1 MQDQKVTRN
10 QKEKEV
16 DFKHT
21 LNLPQTDFPMRSN
34 PIVDDKI
41 MLDRWEKEDMYRK
54 TFELNKGAEKFIL
67 HDGPPYANGH
77 LHLGHAYN
85 VILKDIV
92 TKSQRM
98 MGKQVPVT
106 PGWDCH
112 GLPIELQ
119 VTKQDPSL
127 TGAPLKTAC
136 RAYAQKWIDIQKT
149 ERKSFGV
156 FMDWDRPYTTMD
168 FDYEANTLRAFG
180 DLVAGGYIE
189 RKNKTV
195 PWCASCQTVL
205 AIAEIEYHDRKDPS
219 IYVLFSFTEESAEK
233 AFPAIKNRE
242 INVVVWT
249 TTPWTIPLNRAVLI
263 KPGAFYQILD
273 VQGQLIVVG
282 KERADALCALIG
294 CEKIVVQEFL
304 ADTIAQLNLKFQHP
318 LIELFTVP
326 LIFDDS
332 VLLSDGTAF
341 VHSAPGCGPED
352 YEVGV
357 KNGLEIYSP
366 IAADG
371 TYTDM
376 IKPEELIGVS
386 TKDAQGWVIKKL
398 AETGRLLFKTSL
410 SHSYP
415 HCWRCRNGLI
425 FRATKQW
432 FCDLEK
438 HDLKRKTLQAADTIK
453 TVPEKSINRLKAT
466 IEGRFEWCLSRQRQW
481 GVPIP
486 ALICIQC
493 DHAYIAQDMINAV
506 ADHVQKHGI
515 EFWDTISVSQLTNR
529 DFVYRSGV
537 EFWEPLAA
545 EIETVTERFEC
556 LTCKSSMF
564 KKENDILDVWFD
576 SGISH
581 YAVLKQR
588 SELAFPADMYLE
600 GKDQHRGWFQSSLLT
615 SMILNGEPSTKILV
629 THGFTV
635 DAQGRKMSKSLG
647 NVMAPQELMNKL
659 GTDGLRLWV
668 SSIDCSSEAVVS
680 PALLQNIQEVFRKI
694 RNTCR
699 FLVSVLYDFDID
711 TDGVELPDLHLI
723 DQYAL
728 QELFKYNHAFIGYYK
743 KFDFTA
749 LFHSI
754 GDYCSV
760 QLSSFYLDIVKDRLY
775 VSAKKSK
782 NRRSAQTTVFY
793 ILDAL
798 VRAMA
803 PILSFT
809 AEQLSDH
816 YQTNKTES
824 IHLQPFNR
832 LENVWE
838 ILIQAI
844 TLERSFVSVDV
855 AEGVDIETLQ
865 AIDTIVFNAEHEKR
879 WETLQLVRSGLLKA
893 LEIVREQGIIKHS
906 LEADVTV
913 YFEDLSLYVPV
924 LHEFFAELNQK
935 GESAELFFKE
945 FIIVSRFDIVTSPD
959 NLIQSSLCPGLYI
972 RVNRAEGQKCPRC
985 WQWHTDTHEHNL
997 CGRCSEIVKKYDSNG
1012 DSRKV

>member
-1 MQDQKVTRN
+1 MQDNKAIN
-10 QKEKEV
+10 SQKEKEV

-34 PIVDDKI
+34 PILDDKI
-41 MLDRWEKEDMYRK
+41 MLDRWEKEDIYRK
-54 TFELNKGAEKFIL
+54 TFELHKGAEKFIL

-85 VILKDIV
+85 GILKDIV

-127 TGAPLKTAC
+127 TGASLKTAC
-136 RAYAQKWIDIQKT
+136 RAYAQQWIDVQRA

-156 FMDWDRPYTTMD
+156 FMDWDRPYATMD

-205 AIAEIEYHDRKDPS
+205 ASAEIEYQDRKDPS
-219 IYVLFSFTEESAEK
+219 IYVLFSLTKESAEK
-233 AFPAIKNRE
+233 AFPEIKDRD
-242 INVVVWT
+242 INVVIWT
-249 TTPWTIPLNRAVLI
+249 TTPWTLPLNRAVLI
-263 KPGAFYQILD
+263 KPGAAYQLLEIR
-273 VQGQLIVVG
+273 GQLIIVG
-282 KERADALCALIG
+282 KERADALCALVG
-294 CEKIVVQEFL
+294 CEKIVISEFL
-304 ADTIAQLNLKFQHP
+304 ADSFSQFSLKLKHP
-318 LIELFTVP
+318 FIESFIVP

-357 KNGLEIYSP
+357 KNGLEIFSP
-366 IAADG
+366 IASDG

-376 IKPEELIGVS
+376 IKPEELIGMS
-386 TKDAQGWVIKKL
+386 TKDGQIWVIKKL
-398 AETGRLLFKTSL
+398 AEMQRLLFKNSIT
-410 SHSYP
+410 HSYP

-438 HDLKRKTLQAADTIK
+438 HDLKQKTLIAADTIK

-493 DHAYIAQDMINAV
+493 DHAYIAQNMINAV

-529 DFVYRSGV
+529 DFVYRSGI

-545 EIETVTERFEC
+545 EIETITEHFEC
-556 LTCKSSMF
+556 KACKSTMF
-564 KKENDILDVWFD
+564 KKEHDILDVWFD

-581 YAVLKQR
+581 YAVLMQR
-588 SELAFPADMYLE
+588 PELGFPADMYLE

-615 SMILNGEPSTKILV
+615 SMILNKKPSTKILV

-647 NVMAPQELMNKL
+647 NVMAPQEIMNKL

-711 TDGVELPDLHLI
+711 ADGIELANLHVV

-728 QELFKYNHAFIGYYK
+728 QELFRHNNSCINYYK

-749 LFHSI
+749 LFHTI

-782 NRRSAQTTVFY
+782 NRRSAQTTCFY
-793 ILDAL
+793 ILDTL
-798 VRAMA
+798 VRLMA

-816 YQTNKTES
+816 YQNNKTES
-824 IHLQPFNR
+824 IHLQRFNQ
-832 LENVWE
+832 LESVWE
-838 ILIQAI
+838 QLVQSI
-844 TLERSFVSVDV
+844 TLEHPYIPVDI
-855 AEGVDIETLQ
+855 AEGVDIATIRT
-865 AIDTIVFNAEHEKR
+865 IDTISFDAEHRRR
-879 WETLQLVRSGLLKA
+879 WEVLQLIRSGLLKA
-893 LEIVREQGIIKHS
+893 LEIIREQGIIKHS
-906 LEADVTV
+906 LEAQVTV
-913 YFEDLSLYVPV
+913 YFDDLSLYVPV
-924 LHEFFAELNQK
+924 LHAFFAELQQK
-935 GESAELFFKE
+935 GENAELFFKE

-959 NLIQSSLCPGLYI
+959 NLTLSQICPGLY
-972 RVNRAEGQKCPRC
+972 VQAVRAAGEKCPRC
-985 WQWHTDTHEHNL
+985 WQWHTDKHEHNL
-997 CGRCSEIVKKYDSNG
+997 CGRCLEIVKKCED
-1012 DSRKV
+1012 DI